1 VHDIDI
7 CLSQPVWRTSGKH
20 AHSVYCVAI
29 ENTVRSYL
37 LRAGLSGVDGFRW
50 LRMTRHR
57 HRVTWLLLFFSSF
70 CFLYYGKIGVTLRVS
85 CTYIPCPWLSRNR
98 SHDRQVSYLDSVLE
112 PPRCRLARAL
122 YMEPQIREA
131 HSTLLVLQNQAHNA
145 LAKPSPSD
153 LGAERPETFP
163 KDVATQ
169 RINYP
174 RRLATRSSG
183 EPAASWRWHPRR

>member
-1 VHDIDI
+1 MAAPDAP
-7 CLSQPVWRTSGKH
+7 SASG
-20 AHSVYCVAI
+20 YLVASFFKKKNRRDSSS
-29 ENTVRSYL
+29 EMYSYL
-37 LRAGLSGVDGFRW
+37 YSVSLYR
-50 LRMTRHR
+50 TRE
-57 HRVTWLLLFFSSF
+57 T
-70 CFLYYGKIGVTLRVS
+70 
-85 CTYIPCPWLSRNR
+85 PEPWLSRKR